1 MKFLVLAKYRFDL
14 GQGFLAIINFIF
26 VIIAASDKLSTFT
39 HLSARWTLIVFVPLS
54 ILLVWSLGYILD
66 KLKFIEA
73 YQEECNNRNKM
84 LKDILDK

>member
-26 VIIAASDKLSTFT
+26 VIIAASDKLSTLT

-54 ILLVWSLGYILD
+54 ILLVWFLGYILD